1 MAKCF
6 AFGRGASFG
15 MSLPIALACVLAVML
30 APSSQAS
37 LTGTVPTGPSQTVF
51 PGLVPPGTDPGTLLA
66 SQVQDWT
73 FTNQSGTTSGTLDS
87 AVFQE
92 AGGTLD
98 FYYQVENDPTSAT
111 AIARE
116 TNDNFSGASSIATGF
131 RVDGSSLPGG
141 IFVDGTVVPIT
152 ADLNGDGSVVGFSF
166 NPPDGAKIAP
176 GMTSFVL
183 VISTDATQFTNGD
196 ASVIDGGVAT
206 VLAFEPGGAVPEPG
220 SFFLLGGGLLALA
233 GISRRLR
240 RS

>member
-6 AFGRGASFG
+6 VFDRGAFFG
-15 MSLPIALACVLAVML
+15 MSLPIALACFLAVML

-37 LTGTVPTGPSQTVF
+37 LTGTTPVGPSETVF

-66 SQVQDWT
+66 SQIQDWT
-73 FTNQSGTTSGTLDS
+73 FTNGDLTTSGTLAS

-116 TNDNFSGASSIATGF
+116 TDTNFSGAASMAVGF
-131 RVDGSSLPGG
+131 RVDGSTLPGG
-141 IFVDGTVVPIT
+141 VFVDGMVVPVT
-152 ADLNGDGSVVGFSF
+152 ADLNGDGTVVGFSF
-166 NPPDGAKIAP
+166 NPPDGAKILP
-176 GMTSFVL
+176 GTTSSVL
-183 VISTDATQFTNGD
+183 VISTDATQFTNGF
-196 ASVIDGGVAT
+196 ANVIDGGVAT
-206 VLAFEPGGAVPEPG
+206 VDAYQPGGAVPEPG
-220 SFFLLGGGLLALA
+220 SFFLLGGGLLGLA